1 MVNRQKKYRSANR
14 QKLSLPEKERVL
26 VLCSA
31 DRILWILGI
40 RQDERTR
47 ITSGTGRI
55 LKIKCSCKR
64 EHVLLVIC
72 LLLHK
77 HRRAANQT
85 IHGHSDQVHTG
96 WPVVSCDHMLLCTN
110 ARLFLP
116 DQLSAIVKTCSRSP
130 DCRVFSALTI
140 RPDPA
145 ATGLGKT
152 IQPSDSRSVRSLARV
167 SAPVEKSGIPYSLHR
182 YFLQQLP
189 APSNDR
195 SFQVPVQS
203 GSQLYL

>member
-1 MVNRQKKYRSANR
+1 MQCRPDPLDIGHQAGRTHPHHVWHRSY
-14 QKLSLPEKERVL
+14 PENK
-26 VLCSA
+26 
-31 DRILWILGI
+31 
-40 RQDERTR
+40 
-47 ITSGTGRI
+47 
-55 LKIKCSCKR
+55 KCSLQE

-116 DQLSAIVKTCSRSP
+116 DQLSAIVKNLQQIS
-130 DCRVFSALTI
+130 DCQVFSALTI

-145 ATGLGKT
+145 ATGLGKDHPAIRFQISQVIGQGFST
-152 IQPSDSRSVRSLARV
+152 GRKVRYSV
-167 SAPVEKSGIPYSLHR
+167 
-182 YFLQQLP
+182 
-189 APSNDR
+189 
-195 SFQVPVQS
+195 
-203 GSQLYL
+203 